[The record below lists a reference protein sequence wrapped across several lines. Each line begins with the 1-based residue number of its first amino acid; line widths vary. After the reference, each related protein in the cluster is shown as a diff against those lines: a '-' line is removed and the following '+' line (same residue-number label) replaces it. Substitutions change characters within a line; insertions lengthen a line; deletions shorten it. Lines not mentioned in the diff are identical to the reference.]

1 MSQSFLPSINPATGQ
16 QIESYAET
24 GITEACDIAQQVD
37 AAQKTWAKTSLSI
50 RINCIMKLH
59 ETLLRDIEEHARLIT
74 VETGKPI
81 TQSRQEIEKCASL
94 CTYYKRA
101 APEVLAPT
109 EVATDYIRSY
119 YRPEPMGVI
128 LAIMPWNFPYWQV
141 FRAAVP
147 ILLAGNGLILKHA
160 SNVSGCSLAIEAVFK
175 KAGFPEDILR
185 SVIMRGSAV
194 SVLVSHPAVCG
205 ITLTGSQEAG
215 EKTAALAGSQ
225 IKKTVIELGG
235 SDPFIVL
242 SDANLELAADRCALG
257 RLLNAGQS
265 CIAAKRIFV
274 HESVHERFVAKL
286 KASMQAFVPGDPMD
300 RETRMGPL
308 ISEEARKTLHSQ
320 ITQSVEMGA
329 HCEMGG
335 YLHDGPGFLY
345 PPTLLTAATPGMPV
359 FDEETFGPVA
369 CVCSFSSD
377 DELLTLANNT
387 QLGLACAVFGE
398 DRDRAIAIAE
408 SLSSGTC
415 AINDF
420 VKSDPRLPFG
430 GTRKSGY
437 GRELGPQGLL
447 EFTNIRSYNIA

>member
-1 MSQSFLPSINPATGQ
+1 MSQTFLPTINPATGESIQ
-16 QIESYAET
+16 SYAET
-24 GITEACDIAQQVD
+24 SISDACDIALQVD
-37 AAQKTWAKTSLSI
+37 AAQKEWSKTPLSS
-50 RINCIMKLH
+50 RIISIMKLH
-59 ETLLRDIEEHARLIT
+59 EVLLADMDTHAHTITL
-74 VETGKPI
+74 ETGKPI
-81 TQSRQEIEKCASL
+81 TQSKQEIEKCASL

-101 APEVLAPT
+101 APDVLAPT
-109 EVATDYIRSY
+109 EVATDYQRSY

-141 FRAAVP
+141 FRAAIP

-160 SNVSGCSLAIEAVFK
+160 SNVSGCSLAIESAFR
-175 KAGFPEDILR
+175 KAGFPDNIFR
-185 SVIMRGSAV
+185 SVILRGSAV
-194 SVLVSHPAVCG
+194 SVLIAHPAVSG
-205 ITLTGSQEAG
+205 ITLTGSREAG

-225 IKKTVIELGG
+225 IKKTVVELGG

-242 SDANLELAADRCALG
+242 PHANLELAAERCATG

-274 HESVHERFVAKL
+274 HESVHDRFVSLL
-286 KASMQAFVPGDPMD
+286 KANMQTFVPGDPMD
-300 RETRMGPL
+300 PETLMGPM
-308 ISEEARKTLHSQ
+308 ISEDARNELHSQ
-320 ITQSVEMGA
+320 ITRSVAMGA

-345 PPTLLTAATPGMPV
+345 PPTLLTKVSPGMPV

-377 DELLTLANNT
+377 DEVVKLANT
-387 QLGLACAVFGE
+387 SELGLACAVFGD
-398 DRDRAIAIAE
+398 DRDHAIAIAE